1 MHTCPDCGQACYC
14 GGDIDDHET
23 GEDDN
28 CQHWMECEDEADD
41 DDLFNRDGPNP
52 MACCFKCGHAVHS
65 GECVNVAPNA
75 NVCGLPHGKE
85 DK

>member
-1 MHTCPDCGQACYC
+1 MTLIELLTTSPAPIPLGIGRVNRCL
-14 GGDIDDHET
+14 DIDDHET

-75 NVCGLPHGKE
+75 
-85 DK
+85 